1 MGSNDLR
8 VKRQI
13 ARINGEVIEAPLKTK
28 NAYRTLPLA
37 ENTIGVLEAQ
47 RKKTGR
53 NPWVFPSPTG
63 GPISPDSVLHML
75 RRVLKRAELPRVGFH
90 DLRHPYVKP
99 KTQVF

>member
-13 ARINGEVIEAPLKTK
+13 ARINGEVIEAPLKTI

-37 ENTIGVLEAQ
+37 ENTIAVLEAQ

-53 NPWVFPSPTG
+53 NPWVLPSPTG
-63 GPISPDSVLHML
+63 GPVSSDSVLHML
-75 RRVLKRAELPRVGFH
+75 RRVLKWAELPRVGFH